1 MQDLSSAEHG
11 KQTDISASSRDIL
24 VNNQKYFSKMK
35 KQGTTKG
42 WAYILL
48 SMMLIGFALTL
59 LGCKGKEIVTE
70 SVRTEYVDRYI
81 HDTIRVDNLTQILDS
96 VRESVIESR
105 RDCVVIVKDTT
116 GNVINTSQWHFRDT
130 NKELSH
136 ERTKVDSTA
145 YYRSIVDSLRR
156 IKKDS
161 TNNTIYIEKEL
172 SLWDRMKVKFGGLA
186 FVIVAATI
194 IYLTWFIKRKDRQN
208 I

>member
-1 MQDLSSAEHG
+1 
-11 KQTDISASSRDIL
+11 
-24 VNNQKYFSKMK
+24 MK
-35 KQGTTKG
+35 KQGTSTG
-42 WAYILL
+42 WAYMLL

-59 LGCKGKEIVTE
+59 IGCKGKQIVTE
-70 SVRTEYVDRYI
+70 TVRTEYIDRYV

-96 VRESVIESR
+96 IHESVIESR
-105 RDCVVIVKDTT
+105 RDCVVIEIDTA

-136 ERTKVDSTA
+136 ESTKVDSTA
-145 YYRSIVDSLRR
+145 YFRSVIDSLRR
-156 IKKDS
+156 IKQDS
-161 TNNTIYIEKEL
+161 VYIKKEVEKEL
-172 SLWDRMKVKFGGLA
+172 SLWDRTKIKFGGLA

>member
-1 MQDLSSAEHG
+1 
-11 KQTDISASSRDIL
+11 
-24 VNNQKYFSKMK
+24 MK
-35 KQGTTKG
+35 KQGTSTG

-59 LGCKGKEIVTE
+59 IGCKGKEIVTE
-70 SVRTEYVDRYI
+70 TVKTEYIDRYI
-81 HDTIRVDNLTQILDS
+81 HDTIRIDNLTQIIDS
-96 VRESVIESR
+96 IRESVIESK

-172 SLWDRMKVKFGGLA
+172 SLWDRIKVKFGGLA

>member
-1 MQDLSSAEHG
+1 
-11 KQTDISASSRDIL
+11 
-24 VNNQKYFSKMK
+24 MK
-35 KQGTTKG
+35 KQGTSTG
-42 WAYILL
+42 WAYMLL

-59 LGCKGKEIVTE
+59 IGCKGKQIVTE
-70 SVRTEYVDRYI
+70 TVRTEYIDRYV

-136 ERTKVDSTA
+136 SKEKVDSTA
-145 YYRSIVDSLRR
+145 YFRSIIDSLRR
-156 IKKDS
+156 VKQDSIYIKK
-161 TNNTIYIEKEL
+161 TEQQKL
-172 SLWDRMKVKFGGLA
+172 SLWDSIKIKFGGLA
-186 FVIVAATI
+186 FIIVAATI
-194 IYLTWFIKRKDRQN
+194 IYLTWYIKRKDRQN

>member
-1 MQDLSSAEHG
+1 
-11 KQTDISASSRDIL
+11 
-24 VNNQKYFSKMK
+24 MK
-35 KQGTTKG
+35 KQGTSTG

-59 LGCKGKEIVTE
+59 LGCKGKEIVT
-70 SVRTEYVDRYI
+70 TEYKTEDVDRYV
-81 HDTIRVDNLTQILDS
+81 HDTIRIDNLTQILDS
-96 VRESVIESR
+96 IRESVIESR

-186 FVIVAATI
+186 FCIVAATI